1 MVEQLLKQ
9 LFREVLREELQS
21 LREELRAPAP
31 QPEQIYL
38 NTNEAAALLG
48 LHPETVRGM
57 VKSGRLPRREVAGN
71 LRFTRSD
78 LDGLL
83 GTHEPGP
90 EISDMLREAVTHGTS
105 DGYHQTRQQA
115 VRHRRG

>member
-21 LREELRAPAP
+21 LREELRAPAA

-38 NTNEAAALLG
+38 STRQAAKLVG
-48 LHPETVRGM
+48 LHPDTLRAM
-57 VKSGRLPRREVAGN
+57 VNAGRIPRREIAGK
-71 LRFTRSD
+71 LRFARSD

-83 GTHEPGP
+83 GVCDQRS
-90 EISDMLREAVTHGTS
+90 ISDEVADFVARNIRNEVPK
-105 DGYHQTRQQA
+105 
-115 VRHRRG
+115 RHYPARA